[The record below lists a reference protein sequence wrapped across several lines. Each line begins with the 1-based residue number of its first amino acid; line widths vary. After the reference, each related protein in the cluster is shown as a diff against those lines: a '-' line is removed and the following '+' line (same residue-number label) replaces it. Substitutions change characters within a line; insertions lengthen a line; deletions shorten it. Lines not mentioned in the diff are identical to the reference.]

1 MLAVR
6 EKRSR
11 PRALLLAACALPLFV
26 ACADSLQPF
35 RAPDQ
40 GGSTAPLPPLVSP
53 GFAPLMQSGQIYVAE
68 PSLDDVYSKYHGARL
83 ASRFV
88 LYDDSTFALQFA
100 SGLFGTFE
108 YGGRFTRADSQIT
121 FIWKGWSA
129 AGAWGA
135 EGTLH
140 GNSLTVAYN
149 DIMQLTDF
157 IDGTYRLSRP
167 TP

>member
-1 MLAVR
+1 MSAVR
-6 EKRSR
+6 EIRSR
-11 PRALLLAACALPLFV
+11 TRALLLAVCALPLFV

-40 GGSTAPLPPLVSP
+40 GGTAPLPPLVAP

-68 PSLDDVYSKYHGARL
+68 PSLDDVYSKYHGAPL